1 MIGRANSRA
10 VCVCVCQ
17 MLRNFTQ
24 KDMCEE
30 ERFVTLREGAPYSS
44 LTRVRR
50 IGHTEEGVE
59 CEIPALVHCVCDLF

>member
-1 MIGRANSRA
+1 
-10 VCVCVCQ
+10 
-17 MLRNFTQ
+17 
-24 KDMCEE
+24 MCEE